1 MDMTPLVFSLVF
13 GMIGTG
19 YFMFGKREGRIV
31 HMGSGLALMV
41 LPGFLPGVAMV
52 IVSLIL
58 CATPFVL
65 RDV

>member
-1 MDMTPLVFSLVF
+1 MDMTPLLFSLLF
-13 GMIGTG
+13 GLIGTG
-19 YFMFGKREGRIV
+19 YFLFGKREGRVV

-58 CATPFVL
+58 CATPFLL

>member
-1 MDMTPLVFSLVF
+1 MDMTPVMFALVF
-13 GMIGTG
+13 GLIGTG
-19 YFMFGKREGRIV
+19 YFMFGKKEGRIV

-58 CATPFVL
+58 CAVPFVL
-65 RDV
+65 RDA

>member
-1 MDMTPLVFSLVF
+1 MTPLVFSLVF